1 MNDIIQ
7 FEKEGTKILETNKFF
22 HDLCDIMKSSEFMRF
37 YDKYFN
43 DWSDIQ
49 CMIFYMKLYST
60 IKYEY
65 YNRFNKIISDSLMT
79 YMLQKIM
86 SNADTRQFAINL
98 FNDYKENTHTTTLPF
113 RSMLT
118 FDAS

>member
-1 MNDIIQ
+1 MNDVVR
-7 FEKEGTKILETNKFF
+7 FEKKGVKILQTNQFF
-22 HDLCDIMKSSEFMRF
+22 NDLCGIMKSAEFVRF
-37 YDKYFN
+37 YDEYFN
-43 DWSDIQ
+43 DWSDVQ
-49 CMIFYMKLYST
+49 CMVFYMKLYST

-65 YNRFNKIISDSLMT
+65 YNRFHKLITDGVMT

-86 SNADTRQFAINL
+86 SDADTRRFALNL
-98 FNDYKENTHTTTLPF
+98 FNDYKEHTHTTTLPF